1 MFLRC
6 SSMETQ
12 HFADFAT
19 NPTNPYYLHP
29 NENPSIILVTPLL
42 DHKNYQSW
50 SRSME
55 VALISKNKLKFVDG
69 TLNLP
74 AVSDPLY
81 DPWIRCNN
89 MVLSWIQRSISETI
103 AKSIMWCDR
112 VAVVWKCLERRFTH
126 GDIFRI
132 ADLLE

>member
-1 MFLRC
+1 M
-6 SSMETQ
+6 
-12 HFADFAT
+12 
-19 NPTNPYYLHP
+19 
-29 NENPSIILVTPLL
+29 
-42 DHKNYQSW
+42 K
-50 SRSME
+50 

-74 AVSDPLY
+74 PVSDPLY

-103 AKSIMWCDR
+103 AKSIMWCDHA
-112 VAVVWKCLERRFTH
+112 VVVWKCLEWRFAH

-132 ADLLE
+132 ADLLEEIACYHQGTLDISSYFTHLTTL